1 MGNNRHK
8 KNTPKG
14 KQIKASPKENE
25 YDLDDI
31 FKKIS
36 SISQSGR
43 KTRSSSITG
52 TNYVNYQAREQ
63 NKFIGDDNNNSQQ
76 TYSGGTSRDDY
87 YRLEDKISTIN
98 DQNNKAQTDLRREL
112 EDKIEN
118 LKNSLEPKI
127 DKCLSVTWYR
137 WTIAALVFIA
147 GLFYTFSYSDIRILP
162 EKVQE
167 NKNNIEL
174 IKQEVSNSSEHNIVG
189 KNMR

>member
-14 KQIKASPKENE
+14 KQIKAPPKENE

-98 DQNNKAQTDLRREL
+98 DQNNKAQTDLRR
-112 EDKIEN
+112 
-118 LKNSLEPKI
+118 
-127 DKCLSVTWYR
+127 
-137 WTIAALVFIA
+137 
-147 GLFYTFSYSDIRILP
+147 
-162 EKVQE
+162 
-167 NKNNIEL
+167 
-174 IKQEVSNSSEHNIVG
+174 
-189 KNMR
+189 